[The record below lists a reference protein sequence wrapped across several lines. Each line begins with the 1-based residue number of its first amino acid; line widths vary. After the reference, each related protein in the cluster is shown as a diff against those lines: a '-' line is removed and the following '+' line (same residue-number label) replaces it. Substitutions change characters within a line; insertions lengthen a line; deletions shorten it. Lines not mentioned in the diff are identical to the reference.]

1 MNHTLF
7 LGYHLAKNIRGIDDS
22 LVNAPSWYREY
33 PIIYKVLA
41 PSQVVVWDFWTIN
54 SMIQDMNQPG

>member
-1 MNHTLF
+1 MEEILDQ
-7 LGYHLAKNIRGIDDS
+7 LR
-22 LVNAPSWYREY
+22 LVLY

-54 SMIQDMNQPG
+54 TQEVKPTIKIIVPWNLEVLMK